1 MLKRLTMKHQSETLL
16 LITSNVCQNNNN
28 NLTAVVNTSW

>member
-16 LITSNVCQNNNN
+16 LITSNVCQHNINH
-28 NLTAVVNTSW
+28 TAVVNTSW